1 LFFAVDLNLADCSGI
16 IALAPEFIRL
26 TKEILSLK
34 LRFVGGGNH
43 LLTPLW
49 TLVSRW
55 QHRVGMLV

>member
-1 LFFAVDLNLADCSGI
+1 LYAIYCYIYIL
-16 IALAPEFIRL
+16 L

-34 LRFVGGGNH
+34 LRFVGGGNR
-43 LLTPLW
+43 LLTSPR